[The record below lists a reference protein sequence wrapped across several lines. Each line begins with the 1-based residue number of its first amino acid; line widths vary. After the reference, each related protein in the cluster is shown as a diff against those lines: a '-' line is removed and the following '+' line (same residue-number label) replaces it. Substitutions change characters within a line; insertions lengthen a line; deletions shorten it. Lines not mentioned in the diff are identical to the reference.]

1 MDLEQ
6 IFAKAIG
13 HHQDGRLP
21 EAEALYQQILNT
33 EPNHAD
39 ALYYL
44 GRIAN
49 ERGQAQQ
56 ALALIGKS
64 LEIAPSFPD
73 RANNLGTIYQ
83 GQANL
88 DAATRWFEAA
98 ISLDD
103 QQTEAHFNL
112 ATILQIQ
119 GRTELAERNY
129 RRAIELNPDFAAAYS
144 NLSTLL
150 RLQGRYDEA
159 AATASRAVELS
170 PQSSKAH
177 NNLGVALHELNDLM
191 AAFKCFRQAI
201 ELDPNYAEAYNNMG
215 SVFRDENHLE
225 GAIASYQKAID
236 LAPQLAD
243 AHNNLGSVLQ
253 RQGDYDAALGCFE
266 KALAL
271 NPEFPPALANM
282 GVISHR
288 KNRQQEALQYFR
300 RALAVDAEY
309 AEAHFNISEVLLL
322 TQSDLQP
329 GWAEHHWRWR
339 KHEFRLQWRD
349 FCVPVWDGCDP
360 SGKNIAVWGEQGIGE
375 EIMYAGMIPDL
386 LKAGAS
392 VIIECEPRLAPLFQ
406 RSFPSTQCLER
417 TLQPPSFAG
426 RLDTHIPAGDLGAV
440 YRPDIDDFPAQPSY
454 LIADTDRREELRA
467 RYGKQTTGPLVGLSW
482 FSRNPEIGWEKSID
496 LEDWRALLDVLGVT
510 FVDLQYGDTK
520 AQREAFKA
528 ETGIEIIHDDGVD
541 QLADLDAFAA
551 QVAAMDLVIS
561 ISNTTVH
568 MAGALGVPTWV
579 LLSEVPLWR
588 WFQDREDSP
597 WYPSV
602 RLFRQRE
609 SGKWDDIV
617 GEAADELRDWVT
629 TKA

>member
-1 MDLEQ
+1 MDSDQ

-13 HHQDGRLP
+13 HHQNGQSS
-21 EAEALYQQILNT
+21 EAEVLYQQILNT

-49 ERGQAQQ
+49 EKGEAQQ

-64 LEIAPSFPD
+64 LQIEPGHPD

-83 GQANL
+83 GLADL
-88 DAATRWFEAA
+88 DNAARWFEAA
-98 ISLDD
+98 ISTDD
-103 QQTEAHFNL
+103 GQIEAHFNL
-112 ATILQIQ
+112 ATVMQIQ
-119 GRTELAERNY
+119 GRGEQAEQSY
-129 RRAIELNPDFAAAYS
+129 RRAIQLKPDFAAAYS

-159 AATASRAVELS
+159 AAAASRAVELN
-170 PQSSKAH
+170 PQSPKAH

-201 ELDPNYAEAYNNMG
+201 DLDPDYAEAYNNMG

-225 GAIASYQKAID
+225 GATASYQKAID

-243 AHNNLGSVLQ
+243 AHNNLGSVMQ
-253 RQGDYDAALGCFE
+253 RQGDYDGALGCFE
-266 KALAL
+266 QALAL
-271 NPEFPPALANM
+271 NPNFPPALANM

-288 KNRQQEALQYFR
+288 KNRQQEAMAFFQ
-300 RALAVDAEY
+300 RALANDAEY

-322 TQSDLQP
+322 TEPNLRP
-329 GWAEHHWRWR
+329 GWEEHYWRWR

-349 FCVPVWDGCDP
+349 FGVPEWDGSDP

-386 LKAGAS
+386 LNSDAS
-392 VIIECEPRLAPLFQ
+392 VVIECEPRLAPLFQ
-406 RSFPSTQCLER
+406 RSFPTAQCLER
-417 TLQPPSFAG
+417 TLQPPSYTG
-426 RLDTHIPAGDLGAV
+426 RLDLQIASGDLGGV
-440 YRPDIDDFPAQPSY
+440 YRTEVDDFPANPSY
-454 LIADTDRREELRA
+454 LIADAERRELLRS
-467 RYGKQTTGPLVGLSW
+467 RYQKQSTGPLVGLSW

-496 LEDWRALLDVLGVT
+496 LEDWRPLLEVPGVT

-520 AQREAFKA
+520 VLREAFRG
-528 ETGIEIIHDDGVD
+528 ETGIEIIHDDAVD

-602 RLFRQRE
+602 RLFRQRQA
-609 SGKWDDIV
+609 GKWDDSV
-617 GEAADELRDWVT
+617 GEVADELRDWIASKT
-629 TKA
+629 